1 MLTPIVLCILFTMFG
16 IGGLIFAVAGGL
28 LKLSF
33 KLLTF
38 GILLLIVILCSIP
51 LLLAG
56 LFFGGLVFLF

>member
-33 KLLTF
+33 KLLIFSIT
-38 GILLLIVILCSIP
+38 LINTILCGIP

-56 LFFGGLVFLF
+56 LFFGGLAFFF